1 LPENLRW
8 VRINLLLRRPPLPAR
23 RTNGGPARFAL
34 FGIATTGST
43 SAPAHLARGT
53 WMQSAAQ
60 QWLVLKLTNSSLM
73 LGVVSFAQFQ
83 RILLVGLFAG
93 VIVDRVDRRRL
104 IVTTRMLLMISA
116 FVLAVTWSGGVE

>member
-1 LPENLRW
+1 
-8 VRINLLLRRPPLPAR
+8 
-23 RTNGGPARFAL
+23 
-34 FGIATTGST
+34 
-43 SAPAHLARGT
+43 
-53 WMQSAAQ
+53 MQSAAQ